1 MVSFKQARDMFA
13 MQREAKRV
21 KKELKNIH
29 VEAEAHASAPLGT
42 GSVKVVVAADQEIV
56 SIEISPDVPH
66 EQIGSL
72 LKDALNRAMKK
83 VQVISAEKMQPVM
96 EGMGMTT
103 GQ

>member
-1 MVSFKQARDMFA
+1 MISFKQVKDMFK

-29 VEAEAHASAPLGT
+29 VEAEAHTSTSLGT

-56 SIEISPDVPH
+56 SVEITPDVPH
-66 EQIGSL
+66 DQIGSL

-96 EGMGMTT
+96 EGMGI
-103 GQ
+103 QS